1 MSELYLI
8 IALFTYIFNMIDYAF
23 TKYWVD
29 NYGIES
35 EGNRI
40 GRWIL
45 GKKWRVIVFKFVIPF
60 VCLSALWLLSYNIV
74 AKIAL
79 IVLLV
84 IFSLVNIYHLIIAIK
99 ISQIQGKKK

>member
-8 IALFTYIFNMIDYAF
+8 IALFTYILNMTDYAF

-29 NYGIES
+29 KYGIES
-35 EGNRI
+35 EGNVI

-45 GKKWRVIVFKFVIPF
+45 EKKWRVIVFKFITPF
-60 VCLSALWLLSYNIV
+60 ICLLVLWLLSYNIV
-74 AKIAL
+74 AQISL

-84 IFSLVNIYHLIIAIK
+84 VFFLINIYHLVIAIK
-99 ISQIQGKKK
+99 IAQIQGKKK